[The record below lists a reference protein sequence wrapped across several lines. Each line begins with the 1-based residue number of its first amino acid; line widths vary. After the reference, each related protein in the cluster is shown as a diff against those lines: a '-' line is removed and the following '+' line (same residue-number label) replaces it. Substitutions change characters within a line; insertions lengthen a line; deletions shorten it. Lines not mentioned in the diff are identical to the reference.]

1 MAQPFPR
8 AWDILKQR
16 PFTHEEVVARNRA
29 LPPIGQ
35 MGQPQITPQ
44 EYGAVEMPQEVGMM
58 PSLGEYTQQQQP
70 MGDEMQNRIAA
81 LRMQIAAL
89 QQELE
94 MLVTMQGQYGP
105 PQQQFSPGAFY

>member
-29 LPPIGQ
+29 LPPMGQ

-44 EYGAVEMPQEVGMM
+44 EY
-58 PSLGEYTQQQQP
+58 TQQQP
-70 MGDEMQNRIAA
+70 MGDEMQNRINA
-81 LRMQIAAL
+81 LHMQIAAL

>member
-1 MAQPFPR
+1 
-8 AWDILKQR
+8 
-16 PFTHEEVVARNRA
+16 
-29 LPPIGQ
+29 
-35 MGQPQITPQ
+35 
-44 EYGAVEMPQEVGMM
+44 MPQEVGMM

-94 MLVTMQGQYGP
+94 MLVTMQGQYGL